1 MGPKWL
7 ITIIFLGQGQIEA
20 GSITYGWAKIKIA
33 MGQDL
38 PSFEP
43 DNVQLK
49 FGEISLENDTFDKNI
64 SLILGI
70 KGSAV

>member
-1 MGPKWL
+1 MVNYHYLFGPRSDRGWVHNLWMGKNKL
-7 ITIIFLGQGQIEA
+7 
-20 GSITYGWAKIKIA
+20 KIA